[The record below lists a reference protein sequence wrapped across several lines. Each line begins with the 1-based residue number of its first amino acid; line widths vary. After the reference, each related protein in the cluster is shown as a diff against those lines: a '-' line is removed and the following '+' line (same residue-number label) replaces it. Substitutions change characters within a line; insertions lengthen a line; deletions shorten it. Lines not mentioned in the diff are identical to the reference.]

1 MVPAQSMPTKGNKA
15 TLADTAKAMSPAKM
29 FKPGHKRT
37 MTPAREPEPEPTIS
51 RKIPKDPSCRCLS
64 NGRFQ
69 KMTTSTAYSRLT
81 NLPFFVSRSP
91 TTTKTV
97 SGSMATLLIAPR
109 KTRRNLSTS
118 MGRSRDLTNL
128 ALLIEQVAFKTPAKI
143 DLQYDFGT
151 PRV

>member
-1 MVPAQSMPTKGNKA
+1 MPTKGNKA

-37 MTPAREPEPEPTIS
+37 MTPAGEPEPEPTIS

-109 KTRRNLSTS
+109 KTRRNLSTYI
-118 MGRSRDLTNL
+118 TNL
-128 ALLIEQVAFKTPAKI
+128 ALLIEQVSSSNSRSLSRP
-143 DLQYDFGT
+143 L
-151 PRV
+151 PRLTFSMVSAHLRV